1 VTSTGTRAAA
11 PDGRA
16 AFDGPGHSSG
26 VAGSS
31 MASRIRGWRPSA
43 SFLLLLPAIVV
54 LGAVVIVPLLL
65 SFYSSLTPFRL
76 TRPDTLWT
84 FVGFRNY
91 ANLLSDPEF
100 WIAFGR
106 TVGLLTV
113 ALNLEMLLG
122 LGLALLVEKAT
133 RGQRVLRTIMMFPMM
148 FSPILVGF
156 QFKFMFNDNIGLVN
170 NALQSLGLTDR
181 AIPWLI
187 EGDLAFIAILIAE
200 IWSSTSVF
208 AILILAGLLA
218 MPKEPVE
225 AARVDGCT
233 PWQTFR
239 YVTWPFVM
247 PFAYIAMTIRSL
259 DVARAYDIVKIMT
272 DGGPAKRT
280 ELVWTLVAR
289 TGYGDARM
297 GLANAMAYFS
307 ILLSILFT
315 VYFYRKLAAARSQVG
330 AEW

>member
-1 VTSTGTRAAA
+1 MHLKK
-11 PDGRA
+11 P
-16 AFDGPGHSSG
+16 
-26 VAGSS
+26 
-31 MASRIRGWRPSA
+31 WRPSA
-43 SFLLLLPAIVV
+43 PFLLLLPAIIV
-54 LGAVVIVPLLL
+54 LAAVVVVPLLL
-65 SFYSSLTPFRL
+65 SFYSSFTPFRL
-76 TRPDTLWT
+76 TKPET
-84 FVGFRNY
+84 FFIFTGFRNY
-91 ANLLSDPEF
+91 VNILSDGDF
-100 WIAFGR
+100 WAAFGR
-106 TVGLLTV
+106 TVLLLTL

-122 LGLALLVEKAT
+122 LGLAVLVEKAS
-133 RGQRVLRTIMMFPMM
+133 RGQRLLRTLMMFPMM

-187 EGDLAFIAILIAE
+187 DGNLAFTAILIAE
-200 IWSSTSVF
+200 VWSSTSVF

-218 MPKEPVE
+218 MPKEPIE

-239 YVTWPFVM
+239 YVTWPFIM

-280 ELVWTLVAR
+280 ELLWTLVGR
-289 TGYGDARM
+289 TAYSDAKM
-297 GLANAMAYFS
+297 GLANAMAYVA

-315 VYFYRKLAAARSQVG
+315 VYFFRKLAAARGQIA